1 MASHLASKLWKRLP
15 RSSLQQVRRLTLS
28 ESQSRR
34 ILKES
39 GVPVIDNRVA
49 GTRARDDRS
58 NSRFPGAAHKPLLRD
73 SPHDDRQWYLAM
85 TFNRENSCPCVI
97 IKNTDGADA
106 LAQHPNHV
114 QTVDFGLSRGITS
127 DLVQQ
132 VAAFLDVPAKESESL
147 ASLLTSLYT
156 VFTSKDAT
164 LIELDPLVR
173 TPDGTLGCL
182 NSSLTIDDAASK
194 RQKDVSSLRN
204 PRQEVPEESEAER
217 YGLVYVKMDGNIG
230 NVVNGAG
237 LAMAT
242 NDAIALHG
250 GASANFLDAG
260 GQATRETMAK
270 AFGIVLR
277 DARVTTVLVNIYGGI
292 IRGDMIAESII
303 GAATELG
310 PLRVPVVVRLQG
322 TNAELGLKMAS
333 PPPPPFFAPIS
344 PRGENLLLEEAD
356 LGLHV
361 EAGFGEAAR
370 KAVALAG
377 AYSSDRR
384 ASA

>member
-1 MASHLASKLWKRLP
+1 MASHLTSKLWKRLP

-39 GVPVIDNRVA
+39 GVPVIENRVA
-49 GTRARDDRS
+49 GSRARGDDRS
-58 NSRFPGAAHKPLLRD
+58 NSRFPGAAHKPLPQD

-85 TFNRENSCPCVI
+85 TFNRENCCPCVI
-97 IKNTDGADA
+97 IKNTDDA
-106 LAQHPNHV
+106 NASAQHPNRV

-127 DLVQQ
+127 DVVLQ

-156 VFTSKDAT
+156 VFTTKDAT
-164 LIELDPLVR
+164 LIELHPLVR

-182 NSSLTIDDAASK
+182 DSSLTIDDAASK
-194 RQKDVSSLRN
+194 RQKDVFSLRD

-260 GQATRETMAK
+260 GQATRETMGK

-333 PPPPPFFAPIS
+333 PPP
-344 PRGENLLLEEAD
+344 LLLCPHFATRRES
-356 LGLHV
+356 GGNS
-361 EAGFGEAAR
+361 AGN
-370 KAVALAG
+370 
-377 AYSSDRR
+377 
-384 ASA
+384 